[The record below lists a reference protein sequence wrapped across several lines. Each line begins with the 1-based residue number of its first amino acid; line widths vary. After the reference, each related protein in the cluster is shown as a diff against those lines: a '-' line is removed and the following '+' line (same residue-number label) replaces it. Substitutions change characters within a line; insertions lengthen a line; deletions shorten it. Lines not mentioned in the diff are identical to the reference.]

1 MVSWSAHFIKLR
13 HDEEIGLNAI
23 IQSAARENTG
33 RETLVR
39 FTRLLGCKR
48 SGQENIKSRRILC

>member
-33 RETLVR
+33 RETLEIHKIA
-39 FTRLLGCKR
+39 RLQKIRTG
-48 SGQENIKSRRILC
+48 EY